1 MVKWNQVAGRTMYN
15 TVVNAF
21 LILIWLSQF
30 YSIINLVVWMN
41 KDISG
46 PRMSLRKIDAAMTI
60 QKIIL
65 AAIFIFFI
73 VDYFHN
79 HPAGGR
85 GAAPSLGFY
94 VLNGVPYLFI
104 PAIFL
109 LVLLKIRKRF
119 KRGQG

>member
-1 MVKWNQVAGRTMYN
+1 MYN

-60 QKIIL
+60 
-65 AAIFIFFI
+65 
-73 VDYFHN
+73 
-79 HPAGGR
+79 
-85 GAAPSLGFY
+85 
-94 VLNGVPYLFI
+94 
-104 PAIFL
+104 
-109 LVLLKIRKRF
+109 
-119 KRGQG
+119 

>member
-1 MVKWNQVAGRTMYN
+1 MVKWNPVAEEKMYN
-15 TVVNAF
+15 AVVNAF

-30 YSIINLVVWMN
+30 YSIISLVVWMN
-41 KDISG
+41 KDVSS
-46 PRMSLRKIDAAMTI
+46 PRISLRKIDAAMTI

-65 AAIFIFFI
+65 AAIFIFFV
-73 VDYFHN
+73 VDYLHN

-85 GAAPSLGFY
+85 GAAPSFGFY

-104 PAIFL
+104 PAIFW

-119 KRGQG
+119 KRERG